1 METLNIHNILSK
13 FIGNNKVLFF
23 LYFLFTLLVYPI
35 IFIYIPEYYG
45 KVINSFKDK
54 SQTLFMFYV
63 KLLIGLYIFEW
74 ILDLSIMGVTYFIT
88 PKFTEYA
95 TGTIFEFII
104 DHYENDFENISMGE
118 ILSKI
123 IRLPDILFSYID
135 IFKNEVLKY
144 GFVFISGF
152 IHFYSVSKISFLT
165 YGLFVIMNY
174 LYVYILYYAF
184 KKYEEKTNKL
194 QDEMYEALIDCM
206 NNMATIYTFNQEEYE
221 KSRFY
226 KSVFVDYKKV
236 LFATKGVYLKGSLIW
251 GVATVLMFIIMNYI
265 IYNDYLKKNITSEKL
280 VSTFVITFS
289 IIRLFDTAQRSA
301 YNLSHIQGQIIDSER
316 FFNQISKVNKSNKT
330 VDTTFKNGD
339 IVIKNVY
346 HKYADDFVLENIN
359 IEIKQGEKIAFV
371 GQIGSGK
378 STLVKIIMG
387 FQQLKMG
394 DITICGNS
402 INKIANKDLRDNI
415 FYIPQKPKLFNRT
428 LYENIVYGIKKPP
441 SKEEILNILGDLE
454 LEDIKKEFGD
464 RMDIKAG
471 IEGNK
476 LSGGQRQIVWLLR
489 AFFRVSRVLI
499 MDEPTASLDPANK
512 QKMIHVIKKL
522 TIGKTLIIVSH
533 DSIDDAFRKI
543 EFKEGKLVSSSYF

>member
-1 METLNIHNILSK
+1 METLNINNVLTK
-13 FIGNNKVLFF
+13 FIGNNKILFF
-23 LYFLFTLLVYPI
+23 LYFLFTLLMYPV

-45 KVINSFKDK
+45 KVINSFKDNK
-54 SQTLFMFYV
+54 QSLFIFYL
-63 KLLIGLYIFEW
+63 KILIVLYTFEW
-74 ILDLSIMGVTYFIT
+74 ILDICIMGVTYFIT

-104 DHYENDFENISMGE
+104 DNYENDFENISMGE

-135 IFKNEVLKY
+135 VFKNEVLKY

-152 IHFYSVSKISFLT
+152 IHYYGVSKLSFMT
-165 YGLFVIMNY
+165 YGVCVIMNY
-174 LYVYILYYAF
+174 IYIYILYRSF
-184 KKYEEKTNKL
+184 NNYEAKTNKL
-194 QDEMYEALIDCM
+194 QDEMYEGLIDCM
-206 NNMATIYTFNQEEYE
+206 NNMATIYTFNQEQSE
-221 KSRFY
+221 KNRFY
-226 KSVFVDYKKV
+226 TSIFNEYKKI
-236 LFATKGVYLKGSLIW
+236 LYDTKSVYLKGSAVW
-251 GVATVLMFIIMNYI
+251 GVATILMFIILNYI
-265 IYNDYLKKNITSEKL
+265 IYNDYLKKNINAEKL
-280 VSTFVITFS
+280 VSTFIITFS
-289 IIRLFDTAQRSA
+289 LIRLFDTAQRSA
-301 YNLSHIQGQIIDSER
+301 YNLSHIQGQIDDSEG
-316 FFNQISKVNKSNKT
+316 FFNEISKVNKSNKK

-441 SKEEILNILGDLE
+441 SKEEILNILGDLD
-454 LEDIKKEFGD
+454 LDDIKTEFAD
-464 RMDIKAG
+464 RMDLKMG

-499 MDEPTASLDPANK
+499 MDEPTAALDPANK

-533 DSIDDAFRKI
+533 DSIDEAFRKI
-543 EFKEGKLVSSSYF
+543 EFKEGKLVSSKYF

>member
-1 METLNIHNILSK
+1 METLNINNILSK
-13 FIGNNKVLFF
+13 FIGSNKLLF
-23 LYFLFTLLVYPI
+23 LVYF
-35 IFIYIPEYYG
+35 IFTMIQYPLIYIYIPEYYG

-54 SQTLFMFYV
+54 TQSLFMFYV
-63 KLLIGLYIFEW
+63 KLLVVLYILEW
-74 ILDLSIMGVTYFIT
+74 VFDIATTASTYYIV

-104 DHYENDFENISMGE
+104 DNYENDFENISMGE

-123 IRLPDILFSYID
+123 IRLPNILFDYID
-135 IFKNEVLKY
+135 VYKNEIFKYL
-144 GFVFISGF
+144 FVFISGF
-152 IHFYSVSKISFLT
+152 IHFYGVTKTSFIT
-165 YGLFVIMNY
+165 YGIFIVINY
-174 LYVYILYYAF
+174 IYTYILYKAF
-184 KKYEEKTNKL
+184 NIYEQKSNKI

-206 NNMATIYTFNQEEYE
+206 NNMATIYTFNQEKYE
-221 KSRFY
+221 KNRFY
-226 KSVFVDYKKV
+226 TSVFADYKNI
-236 LFATKGVYLKGSLIW
+236 LFATKEVYVKGSIVW
-251 GVATVLMFIIMNYI
+251 GVCTVLMFIIINYI
-265 IYNDYLKKNITSEKL
+265 IYNAYLKHEITSEKL
-280 VSTFVITFS
+280 ISTFVIAFS
-289 IIRLFDTAQRSA
+289 IIRLIDTSERSA
-301 YNLSHIQGQIIDSER
+301 YNLSRIQGQINDSER
-316 FFNQISKVNKSNKT
+316 FFNDISKVNKSNKI

-339 IVIKNVY
+339 IIIKNVY
-346 HKYADDFVLENIN
+346 HKYSEVFVLENIN

-387 FQQLKMG
+387 FQQLNMG
-394 DITICGNS
+394 DITIGGNS

-428 LYENIVYGIKKPP
+428 LYENIIYGIKKPP
-441 SKEEILNILGDLE
+441 SKEEILTILGDLG
-454 LEDIKKEFGD
+454 LDDIKIEFAE
-464 RMDIKAG
+464 RMDIKTG

-522 TIGKTLIIVSH
+522 TTGKTLIIVSH
-533 DSIDDAFRKI
+533 DNIDDAFRKI
-543 EFKEGKLVSSSYF
+543 EFKEGKIIYSNYF

>member
-1 METLNIHNILSK
+1 MDTLNINNILTK
-13 FIGNNKVLFF
+13 FIGNNKILFL
-23 LYFLFTLLVYPI
+23 LYFIFTVMLYPV

-45 KVINSFKDK
+45 KVINSFKDNNQ
-54 SQTLFMFYV
+54 SLFVFYL
-63 KLLIGLYIFEW
+63 KLLVALYSIEW
-74 ILDLSIMGVTYFIT
+74 IIDICISCVTYYIT

-123 IRLPDILFSYID
+123 IRLPYILFNYID
-135 IFKNEVLKY
+135 VFKNEVLKY
-144 GFVFISGF
+144 AFVFISGF
-152 IHFYSVSKISFLT
+152 IHFYYVSKLSFIT
-165 YGLFVIMNY
+165 YGIFVIVNY
-174 LYVYILYYAF
+174 IYIYVLYRLF
-184 KKYEEKTNKL
+184 NKYEALTNKL
-194 QDEMYEALIDCM
+194 QDEMYEGLIDCM

-221 KSRFY
+221 KNRFY
-226 KSVFVDYKKV
+226 TSIFSEYKKI
-236 LFATKGVYLKGSLIW
+236 LYFTKSIYIKGSIVW
-251 GVATVLMFIIMNYI
+251 GFITISMFIIMNYI
-265 IYNDYLKKNITSEKL
+265 MYNDYLKKNINSEKL
-280 VSTFVITFS
+280 VSTFIIIFS
-289 IIRLFDTAQRSA
+289 LIRLFDTAERAA
-301 YNLSHIQGQIIDSER
+301 YNLSHIQGQIDDSEG
-316 FFNQISKVNKSNKT
+316 FFNEISKVNKSNK
-330 VDTTFKNGD
+330 VVNTTFKNGD
-339 IVIKNVY
+339 IIIKNVY
-346 HKYADDFVLENIN
+346 HKYDESFVLENIC
-359 IEIKQGEKIAFV
+359 IDIKQGEKIAFV

-394 DITICGNS
+394 QITIGGNS
-402 INKIANKDLRDNI
+402 INSIDNKDLRNNI

-428 LYENIVYGIKKPP
+428 LYDNIVYGIKKPP
-441 SKEEILNILGDLE
+441 SKEEILNILGDLD
-454 LEDIKKEFGD
+454 LH
-464 RMDIKAG
+464 DIKAEFAERMDVKTG

-533 DSIDDAFRKI
+533 DSIDDAFRKV
-543 EFKEGKLVSSSYF
+543 EFKEGKLVSSNYF